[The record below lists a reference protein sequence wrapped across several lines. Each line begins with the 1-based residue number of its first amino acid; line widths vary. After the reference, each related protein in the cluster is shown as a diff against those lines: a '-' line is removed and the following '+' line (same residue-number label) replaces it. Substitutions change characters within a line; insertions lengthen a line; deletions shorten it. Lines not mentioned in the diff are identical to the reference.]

1 MLTNWISS
9 QAIVEE
15 ADNMKR
21 VLITIALSLIVW
33 GCGASTQ
40 YGTETQE
47 VNPDAPVIIDYYAA
61 EVIRAGA
68 TWRVYLHARDKD
80 GDMRDI
86 VVRLLQT
93 GAASAGTSTTRIGEK
108 HSGEVAGYLALRT
121 PRDINLRRDRFTLR
135 VLVRDSQGNRSE
147 RVELPLRFD
156 NVPPAEIPEKWEK
169 SADRRLGFMMITIES
184 TFDRLRRGGGR
195 R

>member
-1 MLTNWISS
+1 ML
-9 QAIVEE
+9 
-15 ADNMKR
+15 KR
-21 VLITIALSLIVW
+21 ALIAIALSLIVW

-40 YGTETQE
+40 YETETQ
-47 VNPDAPVIIDYYAA
+47 VDNPDAPVIIDYYAA
-61 EVIRAGA
+61 EVIRPGA
-68 TWRVYLHARDKD
+68 TWRVYLHARDKN

-93 GAASAGTSTTRIGEK
+93 GAASAGTSTTRIEEK
-108 HSGEVAGYLALRT
+108 HSGDVAGYLALRT

-135 VLVRDSQGNRSE
+135 VLVRDSEGNRSE

-169 SADRRLGFMMITIES
+169 IADRRLGFMMITIES
-184 TFDRLRRGGGR
+184 TFDRLRRGGR
-195 R
+195 RR

>member
-1 MLTNWISS
+1 ML
-9 QAIVEE
+9 
-15 ADNMKR
+15 KR
-21 VLITIALSLIVW
+21 ALITIAWSLIVL

-40 YGTETQE
+40 YETETQ
-47 VNPDAPVIIDYYAA
+47 VDNPDAPVIIDYYAA
-61 EVIRAGA
+61 EVIRPGA
-68 TWRVYLHARDKD
+68 TWRVYLHAKDKN

-93 GAASAGTSTTRIGEK
+93 GAASAGTSTTRIKEK

-121 PRDINLRRDRFTLR
+121 PRDTNLRRDRFTLR

-147 RVELPLRFD
+147 TVELPLRFD
-156 NVPPAEIPEKWEK
+156 NVPPVEIPEKWEK
-169 SADRRLGFMMITIES
+169 IADRRLGFMMITIES
-184 TFDRLRRGGGR
+184 TFDRMRRGGSR